1 MKPNIS
7 KETMDQLQFIFANA
21 IESGRYGFEDFDKFL
36 NNVILHGMI
45 IEEKIIAGRL
55 EEDDLVDIDE
65 VIILSRENMF
75 SEN

>member
-1 MKPNIS
+1 MKANIA
-7 KETMDQLQFIFANA
+7 KETMNQLQFMFANA
-21 IESGRYGFEDFDKFL
+21 IESGRYGFNDFDKFL
-36 NNVILHGMI
+36 NDLILHGMI
-45 IEEKIIAGRL
+45 ITEKIITGRV